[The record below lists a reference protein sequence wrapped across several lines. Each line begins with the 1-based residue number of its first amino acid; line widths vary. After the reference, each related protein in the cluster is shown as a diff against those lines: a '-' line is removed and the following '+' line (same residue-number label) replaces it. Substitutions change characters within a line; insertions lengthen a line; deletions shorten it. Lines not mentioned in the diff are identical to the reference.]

1 MTSPAVVL
9 MAYGSPDRLADV
21 PAYYADI
28 RGGRPIRQELLDDLL
43 ARYRALGIDD
53 SDEPSPLNAITEETR
68 AALEASLGIRVL
80 TGMRHWEPRIAAAVE
95 AALELGHDTLVGL
108 VLAPHWSSLSIARY
122 EQLFDEAVAGR
133 AETRFVREWGA
144 DPGFVSVLAQR
155 LGAAPMSAETHVVF
169 TAHSLPARIQD
180 VGDPY
185 GESLLHTARLVADA
199 AGVGNRWSFAFQSES
214 PTGEPWLGPDIL
226 DHLAALAEQG
236 VTDVLVC
243 PVGFVSDHLEIR
255 WDLDVEA
262 AERASELGLRFARIE
277 MPNADP
283 ALIDVLAGI
292 VRRELAA
299 VAA

>member
-1 MTSPAVVL
+1 MTRPAVVL

-28 RGGRPIRQELLDDLL
+28 RGGRPVRPEVLEDLV

-53 SDEPSPLNAITEETR
+53 SDGPSPLNAITEETR
-68 AALEASLGIRVL
+68 AALEEAAGIRVL
-80 TGMRHWEPRIAAAVE
+80 TGMRHWEPRIAGAVE
-95 AALELGHDTLVGL
+95 TALELGHDTLVGV
-108 VLAPHWSSLSIARY
+108 VLAPHWSSLSIAKYR
-122 EQLFDEAVAGR
+122 QLFDDAVAGR
-133 AETRFVREWGA
+133 VETRFVREWGA
-144 DPGFVSVLAQR
+144 EPGFVALLAQR
-155 LGAAPMSAETHVVF
+155 CRAAPGHADTHVVF
-169 TAHSLPARIQD
+169 TAHSLPARILEA
-180 VGDPY
+180 GDTY
-185 GESLLHTARLVADA
+185 AEALLETSRLVADA
-199 AGVGNRWSFAFQSES
+199 GGVGNWSFAFQSES

-226 DHLAALAEQG
+226 DHLDELAAAG
-236 VTDVLVC
+236 VTDVLAC

-255 WDLDVEA
+255 FDLDVEA
-262 AERASELGLRFARIE
+262 AARARQLGLGFARIE